1 MTTTLLGLLY
11 VTVLIL
17 LANAANGSGI
27 SHRYLRVLQA
37 AMPAVIAV
45 QLLGRVSTYG
55 ANDLLQWSYLG
66 FALASIAIMLLL
78 IRFESPWRHVESL
91 ISISSLIAS
100 PTFDSRRPIHRLA
113 LLLMIFALAV
123 LYWTLSAEGGLQKLL
138 DIYATTEGALLNLTM
153 NAAVYVLLALLGV
166 GWLVRRDWTNT
177 FERLGLRFPTRM
189 DLLLGIALGCILY
202 LGVSLLMLIW
212 QSMVPASSF
221 EGQTAAARQIFD
233 SFSSSLFLGAL
244 LALLAAIGEETLFR
258 GALQPVFGVVI
269 ASLFFTAIH
278 LQYAS
283 TPAVAIVFAVSLAFG
298 WARACLS
305 TTAAIVSHF
314 VYNMIPFLLA
324 SLA

>member
-1 MTTTLLGLLY
+1 
-11 VTVLIL
+11 
-17 LANAANGSGI
+17 
-27 SHRYLRVLQA
+27 
-37 AMPAVIAV
+37 MPAVIAI
-45 QLLGRVSTYG
+45 QLLSRVSTSGPNGLYQ
-55 ANDLLQWSYLG
+55 LPYSG
-66 FALASIAIMLLL
+66 FATVSIAIMLLL
-78 IRFESPWRHVESL
+78 IIFESPWRHVERL
-91 ISISSLIAS
+91 ISVSGLIAS

-123 LYWTLSAEGGLQKLL
+123 LYWNASAEGGLQKLL
-138 DIYATTEGALLNLTM
+138 DVYANTEDALLNLTVD
-153 NAAVYVLLALLGV
+153 AAVYVLLALLGV
-166 GWLVRRDWTNT
+166 GWLIRRDWASTCK
-177 FERLGLRFPTRM
+177 RLGLRFPTPM

-202 LGVSLLMLIW
+202 LGVSLLMLVW
-212 QSMVPASSF
+212 QSMAPASSF
-221 EGQTAAARQIFD
+221 EEQTAAARQIFD

-283 TPAVAIVFAVSLAFG
+283 TPAAAIVFLASLAFG
-298 WARACLS
+298 LARAWLS
-305 TTAAIVSHF
+305 TTAAIISHF